1 MDVLEAADWYE
12 QQRIGLGYDFYLN
25 FEDAI
30 ELLKSHPYIFQEVY
44 NNFRRTLMKNFPY
57 AIFYSVDE
65 IEKEV
70 EVVGVFN
77 THRDPEIWKKRIKLK
92 SK

>member
-1 MDVLEAADWYE
+1 MFYKILVNTEARVDVLEAADWYE

-57 AIFYSVDE
+57 AIFYSACW
-65 IEKEV
+65 
-70 EVVGVFN
+70 
-77 THRDPEIWKKRIKLK
+77 RDGFHLLPVSPGSDLL
-92 SK
+92 